1 MAYIFESLSH
11 YVQSA
16 GLISEVGKYLA
27 PLGDHIAVIADERVL
42 SIVRNSMGKSS
53 RQYGVNL
60 KFFRF
65 RGECCEEEIERLNI
79 EIRKARVQVIAGV
92 GGGKTLDTAKLV
104 SFTLNMPMVSIPTLA
119 STDAPVSRVAVIN
132 TAEGRVQEIRLLP
145 QHPRMVLVDSD
156 VIIHAPKRFLVAG
169 IGDALSTWF
178 EARACSYANGVNLFR
193 GHPTQAGLA
202 LARACW
208 DNLTSCANEA
218 VRAATQQTL
227 SPSAEIVIETIILLS
242 GLGFENGGLALAHAL
257 HNGLSQLPCTE
268 GTLHGEKVAF
278 GLLVQCVAEEANETE
293 EVLALLQE
301 VGLPT
306 TLEALGC
313 HSNKDSLKTVVNYVF
328 SREITKIR
336 NEPIE
341 ISPQQ
346 LINAILEA
354 NSLGREGDNK
364 RGGDQSG
371 TWRESGIGNRGQ

>member
-1 MAYIFESLSH
+1 MAYIFESIPH

-27 PLGDHIAVIADERVL
+27 PLGNHIAVIADERVL
-42 SIVRNSMGKSS
+42 SIVRDSMKKSS
-53 RQYGVNL
+53 RQHGVNL

-65 RGECCEEEIERLNI
+65 RGECCQEEIGRLST
-79 EIRKARVQVIAGV
+79 EIRKARVQVIVGV
-92 GGGKTLDTAKLV
+92 GGGKTLDTVKLV
-104 SFTLNMPMVSIPTLA
+104 SSALDMPMVSIPTLA

-145 QHPRMVLVDSD
+145 QHPKIVLVDSD
-156 VIIHAPKRFLVAG
+156 VIIRAPKRFLVAG

-178 EARACSYANGVNLFR
+178 EARACSYANGINLFG

-208 DNLTSCANEA
+208 DNLASSAKEA
-218 VRAATQQTL
+218 VRAVAQRTL
-227 SPSAEIVIETIILLS
+227 SFSAESVIETIILLS

-257 HNGLSQLPCTE
+257 HNGLSQLPCTQ
-268 GTLHGEKVAF
+268 GALHGEKVAF

-293 EVLALLQE
+293 EVLTLLQE
-301 VGLPT
+301 IGLPT

-313 HSNKDSLKTVVNYVF
+313 HSNKDSLKTVVDYVL
-328 SREITKIR
+328 SRETTKIR

-346 LINAILEA
+346 LLDAVLEA
-354 NSLGREGDNK
+354 NSLGREGNNK
-364 RGGDQSG
+364 GGGDQSG
-371 TWRESGIGNRGQ
+371 T